1 MLKLCGG
8 HHGYHPSTNFHSS
21 PHGAVRRPRYLRYPN
36 QSVRNKCSRVNDLRM
51 EIWLC
56 AAARGENSV
65 HYWSELYLNQT
76 LASGLDYIQTST
88 GQHSCMKRSQRN
100 PNTNTSLNN
109 SKLLRLFLLVFFPF
123 FFLSDIPF
131 AWWFSGEHSA
141 RLENFNMF
149 FFFFSFSPSRLCQPG
164 SKCNIMSAQLLL
176 SNHLN

>member
-1 MLKLCGG
+1 MQKTSSNQLETHTWSRHTMLKLCGG

-21 PHGAVRRPRYLRYPN
+21 PRGAVRRPRYLRYPN

-76 LASGLDYIQTST
+76 LATGLDYIQTST

-109 SKLLRLFLLVFFPF
+109 SKLLRLFLLVFFSPF
-123 FFLSDIPF
+123 FFIRYSFCLVVLWG
-131 AWWFSGEHSA
+131 AQCKAGE
-141 RLENFNMF
+141 F
-149 FFFFSFSPSRLCQPG
+149 
-164 SKCNIMSAQLLL
+164 
-176 SNHLN
+176 